1 MMPGGKILLMCCNG
15 LLVMTGAYQAGGLAA
30 GVLEQRI
37 IEQEAAPLILPA
49 VATETNTRPQASADY
64 TEFAAI
70 LDRNI
75 FKAERRPPPPP
86 PPPPPKAK
94 EVVVKESLPEQVGP
108 IGPVFTQ
115 LKLVL
120 TGTMIYD
127 HNAFA
132 FIAAANQPASYK
144 IYQIGDCFEP
154 DSVKE
159 SKDIPCPPNKVKV
172 FEIRDREIVII
183 YQGREEILSMDQQ
196 TEAVQAAVAAAPK
209 PKPPPPKPQPKQKPR
224 PVQKQQK
231 AVLKPIT
238 PKDQGPLIIK
248 PTSEAN
254 NETPPDDQRIFRFER
269 AYVDEQLANFSQ
281 LLNDAR
287 VVPTEKDGTPLFMF
301 KFIRKGSIYE
311 KLGLKNEDIILAIN
325 GFTVDSVPKALK
337 LFETLQSEREI
348 TLKIER
354 GGQAT
359 DFQYYID

>member
-1 MMPGGKILLMCCNG
+1 
-15 LLVMTGAYQAGGLAA
+15 
-30 GVLEQRI
+30 
-37 IEQEAAPLILPA
+37 
-49 VATETNTRPQASADY
+49 
-64 TEFAAI
+64 
-70 LDRNI
+70 
-75 FKAERRPPPPP
+75 
-86 PPPPPKAK
+86 PKAK
-94 EVVVKESLPEQVGP
+94 
-108 IGPVFTQ
+108 
-115 LKLVL
+115 
-120 TGTMIYD
+120 
-127 HNAFA
+127 
-132 FIAAANQPASYK
+132 
-144 IYQIGDCFEP
+144 
-154 DSVKE
+154 
-159 SKDIPCPPNKVKV
+159 
-172 FEIRDREIVII
+172 
-183 YQGREEILSMDQQ
+183 
-196 TEAVQAAVAAAPK
+196 
-209 PKPPPPKPQPKQKPR
+209 PPPKPQPIQKAR
-224 PVQKQQK
+224 PVKNQQK
-231 AVLKPIT
+231 AVLKPIA

>member
-1 MMPGGKILLMCCNG
+1 M
-15 LLVMTGAYQAGGLAA
+15 
-30 GVLEQRI
+30 
-37 IEQEAAPLILPA
+37 
-49 VATETNTRPQASADY
+49 
-64 TEFAAI
+64 
-70 LDRNI
+70 
-75 FKAERRPPPPP
+75 
-86 PPPPPKAK
+86 
-94 EVVVKESLPEQVGP
+94 KESLPEQVGP

-196 TEAVQAAVAAAPK
+196 TEAVQAAIAVAPK
-209 PKPPPPKPQPKQKPR
+209 PKPPTPKPQSKQKPR

-231 AVLKPIT
+231 AVLKPIP

>member
-49 VATETNTRPQASADY
+49 VATETNTRPQVSADY
-64 TEFAAI
+64 TEFTAI

-94 EVVVKESLPEQVGP
+94 EVVVNESLPEQVGP

-159 SKDIPCPPNKVKV
+159 SKDIPCPPDKAKV

-196 TEAVQAAVAAAPK
+196 TEAVQAAVAGAPK
-209 PKPPPPKPQPKQKPR
+209 SKPPPPKPQPKQKTR

-231 AVLKPIT
+231 AVLKPIP

>member
-1 MMPGGKILLMCCNG
+1 MCI
-15 LLVMTGAYQAGGLAA
+15 
-30 GVLEQRI
+30 RD
-37 IEQEAAPLILPA
+37 
-49 VATETNTRPQASADY
+49 S
-64 TEFAAI
+64 
-70 LDRNI
+70 
-75 FKAERRPPPPP
+75 
-86 PPPPPKAK
+86 
-94 EVVVKESLPEQVGP
+94 
-108 IGPVFTQ
+108 
-115 LKLVL
+115 
-120 TGTMIYD
+120 YD

-144 IYQIGDCFEP
+144 IYQIGDCFES
-154 DSVKE
+154 DSVQE

-196 TEAVQAAVAAAPK
+196 TEAVQVAVAAAPK
-209 PKPPPPKPQPKQKPR
+209 SKPPPPKPQPKQKTR

-231 AVLKPIT
+231 AVLKPIP

-254 NETPPDDQRIFRFER
+254 NETPPDDQRIYRFER

>member
-1 MMPGGKILLMCCNG
+1 MMPDGKILLMCLNG
-15 LLVMTGAYQAGGLAA
+15 LLVLTGAYQAGGLAA
-30 GVLEQRI
+30 SVLEQRI
-37 IEQEAAPLILPA
+37 IKEKASPMILLP
-49 VATETNTRPQASADY
+49 VASETKTKPQKSEDY
-64 TEFAAI
+64 AEFSAI
-70 LDRNI
+70 LERNI
-75 FKAERRPPPPP
+75 FNAERRPLP
-86 PPPPPKAK
+86 PPPPPKTKKIVA
-94 EVVVKESLPEQVGP
+94 KESLPEQVVP
-108 IGPVFTQ
+108 EGPVFTQ

-132 FIAAANQPASYK
+132 FIAAANQPDSYK
-144 IYQIGDCFEP
+144 IYQIGDCFEH

-159 SKDIPCPPNKVKV
+159 SNDIPCPPNKVKV
-172 FEIRDREIVII
+172 FEIRDREIIII

-209 PKPPPPKPQPKQKPR
+209 PKLSPPKPQPKQRVKPS
-224 PVQKQQK
+224 QNQQK
-231 AVLKPIT
+231 AVLKPIAS
-238 PKDQGPLIIK
+238 KDPGPLIIK
-248 PTSEAN
+248 PASEEN
-254 NETPPDDQRIFRFER
+254 NETPADDQRIFRFER
-269 AYVDEQLANFSQ
+269 SYVDEQLANFSQ

-287 VVPTEKDGTPLFMF
+287 VIPTEKDGTPLFMF

>member
-49 VATETNTRPQASADY
+49 VATETNTRPQVSADY
-64 TEFAAI
+64 TEFTAI

-75 FKAERRPPPPP
+75 FKAERRPPPP
-86 PPPPPKAK
+86 KAK
-94 EVVVKESLPEQVGP
+94 EVVLKESLPEQVGP

-159 SKDIPCPPNKVKV
+159 SKNIPCPPNKVKV

-209 PKPPPPKPQPKQKPR
+209 PPPPKPQPKQKPR

-254 NETPPDDQRIFRFER
+254 IESPPDDQRIFRFER

>member
-1 MMPGGKILLMCCNG
+1 MMPGGKILLMCFNG
-15 LLVMTGAYQAGGLAA
+15 LLVLTGAYQAGGLAA
-30 GVLEQRI
+30 SVLEQRI
-37 IEQEAAPLILPA
+37 IKQEASPMILLP
-49 VATETNTRPQASADY
+49 VASETKTKPQKSEDY
-64 TEFAAI
+64 AEFSAI
-70 LDRNI
+70 LERNI

-86 PPPPPKAK
+86 KTK
-94 EVVVKESLPEQVGP
+94 KVVVKENLPEKVGP
-108 IGPVFTQ
+108 EGPVFTQ

-132 FIAAANQPASYK
+132 FVAAANQPDSYK
-144 IYQIGDCFEP
+144 IYQIGDCFEH

-159 SKDIPCPPNKVKV
+159 SNDIPCPPNKVKV

-209 PKPPPPKPQPKQKPR
+209 PKPSPPKPQPKQRVK
-224 PVQKQQK
+224 PVQNQQK
-231 AVLKPIT
+231 AVLTPIA

-248 PTSEAN
+248 PASEEN
-254 NETPPDDQRIFRFER
+254 NETPADDQRIFRFER

>member
-1 MMPGGKILLMCCNG
+1 MMPGGKILLMCING
-15 LLVMTGAYQAGGLAA
+15 LLIMTGAYQAGGLAA

-37 IEQEAAPLILPA
+37 IEEEASPMILPP
-49 VATETNTRPQASADY
+49 VASETNRKPQLSADY
-64 TEFAAI
+64 NEFAAI

-86 PPPPPKAK
+86 PPKTK
-94 EVVVKESLPEQVGP
+94 EVVVKANVTEQVGP

-115 LKLVL
+115 LQLVL

-132 FIAAANQPASYK
+132 FIAAANQPGSYK
-144 IYQIGDCFEP
+144 IYQIGDCFEH

-159 SKDIPCPPNKVKV
+159 SNDIPCPPNKVKV
-172 FEIRDREIVII
+172 FEIRDREVVII

-196 TEAVQAAVAAAPK
+196 TKAVQAAVAAAPK
-209 PKPPPPKPQPKQKPR
+209 PKISTPNPQPKQR
-224 PVQKQQK
+224 VQSVQKQQK
-231 AVLKPIT
+231 AVLKPIA

-248 PTSEAN
+248 PTSEEN
-254 NETPPDDQRIFRFER
+254 NQMPPDDQRIFRFER

-354 GGQAT
+354 GGLAT
-359 DFQYYID
+359 DFQYYIQ

>member
-1 MMPGGKILLMCCNG
+1 MIAISLRRN
-15 LLVMTGAYQAGGLAA
+15 AGH
-30 GVLEQRI
+30 
-37 IEQEAAPLILPA
+37 
-49 VATETNTRPQASADY
+49 
-64 TEFAAI
+64 
-70 LDRNI
+70 
-75 FKAERRPPPPP
+75 PPP

-209 PKPPPPKPQPKQKPR
+209 PTSTQT
-224 PVQKQQK
+224 
-231 AVLKPIT
+231 PI
-238 PKDQGPLIIK
+238 
-248 PTSEAN
+248 
-254 NETPPDDQRIFRFER
+254 
-269 AYVDEQLANFSQ
+269 
-281 LLNDAR
+281 
-287 VVPTEKDGTPLFMF
+287 
-301 KFIRKGSIYE
+301 
-311 KLGLKNEDIILAIN
+311 
-325 GFTVDSVPKALK
+325 
-337 LFETLQSEREI
+337 
-348 TLKIER
+348 
-354 GGQAT
+354 
-359 DFQYYID
+359 

>member
-37 IEQEAAPLILPA
+37 IEQEVAPLILPA
-49 VATETNTRPQASADY
+49 VATETNTGPQVSADY
-64 TEFAAI
+64 TEFSAI

-75 FKAERRPPPPP
+75 FEAERRPP

-94 EVVVKESLPEQVGP
+94 EVVVNESLPEQVGP

-209 PKPPPPKPQPKQKPR
+209 PKPPPPKLQPKQKNR

-231 AVLKPIT
+231 AVLKPIP

-248 PTSEAN
+248 PSSEAN

-311 KLGLKNEDIILAIN
+311 KLGLKNGDIILAIN